1 MYICFLRS
9 LHAFLS
15 ADYKKIIET
24 IEAVKYSS
32 YSVPSSWWWWHLW
45 CWPAHSPLHSG
56 SPGAGFPKCSTLCPP
71 PIHQSLR
78 ENSTA
83 QLSKALLSWGR
94 GGTEG
99 QHRPR
104 RQGTLAKGLPAASS
118 HAILMCPSESAG
130 LELCRPVHWPRWW
143 GSEAARAAACV
154 GQMWICS
161 HLTC

>member
-104 RQGTLAKGLPAASS
+104 PTGNSGERPSCCFVPCHSNVSLRKRGARTLSSRALAS
-118 HAILMCPSESAG
+118 
-130 LELCRPVHWPRWW
+130 WW